1 MGIRFSNEI
10 LEIGHMKSWK
20 STGHKNVSQSETA
33 FFESSCNLELEF
45 DNSQVNVTANSTF
58 VL

>member
-1 MGIRFSNEI
+1 MGIRFSGEI
-10 LEIGHMKSWK
+10 LDIGCMKSWK
-20 STGHKNVSQSETA
+20 STGRKNISQSETA
-33 FFESSCNLELEF
+33 FFGPSCNLELEF